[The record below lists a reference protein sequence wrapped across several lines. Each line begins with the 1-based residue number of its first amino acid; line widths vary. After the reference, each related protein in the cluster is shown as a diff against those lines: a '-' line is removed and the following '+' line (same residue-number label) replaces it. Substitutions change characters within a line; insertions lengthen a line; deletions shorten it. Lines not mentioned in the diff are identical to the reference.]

1 MSPGLSRRRV
11 CGTRALAVSP
21 VHEAVRQQDLSS
33 LLAVATALRAHCS
46 PTAPGPLQ
54 LCLEPHACPQ
64 LPPSRPRGLTP
75 AVPAGRRAPLQ
86 RRFAAIRHTVRTTA
100 RGLELGGRSRHL
112 LRLRAN
118 GELGGG
124 DKGGA
129 TPKGGASFRL
139 GRGLGR
145 GRGWPPSG
153 PLTPSGGRAVSTKC
167 QLSTCVLRVS
177 PQAAERLKSKP
188 PF

>member
-11 CGTRALAVSP
+11 CGTRASAVSP

-100 RGLELGGRSRHL
+100 RGLELGGRSWHL

-118 GELGGG
+118 GELGAGTRAG
-124 DKGGA
+124 PHRRAGL
-129 TPKGGASFRL
+129 RL
-139 GRGLGR
+139 GWGVGWGVGGVGHPAGLSRHLVAGQR
-145 GRGWPPSG
+145 PRSASLAPVSSESRRRPPS
-153 PLTPSGGRAVSTKC
+153 A
-167 QLSTCVLRVS
+167 
-177 PQAAERLKSKP
+177 
-188 PF
+188 